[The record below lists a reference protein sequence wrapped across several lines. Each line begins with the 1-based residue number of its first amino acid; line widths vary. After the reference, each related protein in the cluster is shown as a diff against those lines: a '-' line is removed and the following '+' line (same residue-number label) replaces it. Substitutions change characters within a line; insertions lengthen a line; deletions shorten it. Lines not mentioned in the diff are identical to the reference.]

1 MSFQGVDRL
10 EDDRAGLGHCGLISQ
25 LCSHDKGH
33 FGAVHGVVA
42 AVQQGGFQ
50 ADHGITGQHALL
62 RGKADALFNSREE
75 VLRHAA
81 AEHLLFEDDLF
92 AVAGL
97 EVDDDIAELA
107 VAAGLLLMTA
117 LLLAGLAD
125 GLAVGD
131 TRSLEADLHAELI
144 LQLGLDHVEVLL
156 TQTADDLLM
165 GLGVVEV
172 AQGGVFLHQTG
183 QSAADLALVALL
195 GDGDSHEQAG
205 LREDGCGQPDHAGSV
220 AEGVAGLCADQLCH
234 SANVTGTDALGLR
247 LLLAQNREGLAHLL
261 GLAGAGVDE
270 RSACGDLAAD
280 DAQIAQLAHEGV
292 GHSLEYVGHG
302 GGGLG
307 AGQLDGLT
315 VGILSQNAV
324 VLRAG
329 QQLVH
334 IVQQHIQSLLVDSAA
349 AEHGGDEAV
358 LDALAHS
365 LDDLLSGECLAAEEL
380 FHQLVVGLG
389 DGLAH
394 SLDQALEAVA
404 DVGQIHLHLLAALI
418 LEGLLAE
425 QVDVHGG
432 AVVELGRDDAGA
444 DGGAELYL
452 HVLEDLEVVRVLQIA
467 LRDKDH
473 RGLAVLAGQLEGL
486 FCADGHAAAARH
498 AHQHALGCPD
508 ALVLACL
515 KVEQARSVD
524 EVVLDALILHRHDR
538 CRQAGLPLCFLG
550 VKVRNRGAVLD
561 PAHTL
566 GSARK
571 IDQCLGQR
579 RFAAAGMARD
589 QDIADVVA
597 CVFHIGFSLISA
609 ARSILS
615 VFVAYFTKIIPHF
628 KRFLNISFEIS
639 GFYPAKLPG
648 FVLCILSFCPA
659 GRRFRRS
666 LRRFRA

>member
-1 MSFQGVDRL
+1 M
-10 EDDRAGLGHCGLISQ
+10 
-25 LCSHDKGH
+25 
-33 FGAVHGVVA
+33 
-42 AVQQGGFQ
+42 
-50 ADHGITGQHALL
+50 
-62 RGKADALFNSREE
+62 
-75 VLRHAA
+75 
-81 AEHLLFEDDLF
+81 
-92 AVAGL
+92 
-97 EVDDDIAELA
+97 
-107 VAAGLLLMTA
+107 
-117 LLLAGLAD
+117 
-125 GLAVGD
+125 
-131 TRSLEADLHAELI
+131 
-144 LQLGLDHVEVLL
+144 
-156 TQTADDLLM
+156 
-165 GLGVVEV
+165 
-172 AQGGVFLHQTG
+172 
-183 QSAADLALVALL
+183 
-195 GDGDSHEQAG
+195 
-205 LREDGCGQPDHAGSV
+205 
-220 AEGVAGLCADQLCH
+220 
-234 SANVTGTDALGLR
+234 
-247 LLLAQNREGLAHLL
+247 
-261 GLAGAGVDE
+261 
-270 RSACGDLAAD
+270 
-280 DAQIAQLAHEGV
+280 
-292 GHSLEYVGHG
+292 
-302 GGGLG
+302 
-307 AGQLDGLT
+307 
-315 VGILSQNAV
+315 
-324 VLRAG
+324 
-329 QQLVH
+329 H

-365 LDDLLSGECLAAEEL
+365 LDDLLGGECLAAEEL
-380 FHQLVVGLG
+380 LHQLVVGLG

-404 DVGQIHLHLLAALI
+404 DVGQIDLHLLAALI

-432 AVVELGRDDAGA
+432 AVVELCRDDAGA
-444 DGGAELYL
+444 DGGAELDL

-473 RGLAVLAGQLEGL
+473 GGLAVLAGQLESL

-498 AHQHALGCPD
+498 AHQHALGCTD

-615 VFVAYFTKIIPHF
+615 VFVAYFTKIIPHS

-648 FVLCILSFCPA
+648 LVLCILSFCPA